1 MCQSNSQRGCYHG
14 TAAGTHL
21 LTPCKCFLGLTVLA
35 SRFLTA
41 PASRLFTLQVPLDV
55 TSLPCLYVFVDISI
69 DVDHLVET
77 VELNFP

>member
-1 MCQSNSQRGCYHG
+1 M
-14 TAAGTHL
+14 
-21 LTPCKCFLGLTVLA
+21 LA

-41 PASRLFTLQVPLDV
+41 PYSRFFTLQVPLDV